1 MTLELETSE
10 ACYKRMPRAVS
21 FALICALTA
30 FASDSAAAPP
40 PTAGSSV
47 ADARPRSGNDKDPR
61 LIAKAEVLLDRVHFS
76 SGEIDG
82 FDGDNFRNA
91 IRAFQQVNGLPVSGN
106 LDAPTWSALTTKDSA
121 PVLKAYTISLA
132 DVSGPFTRAIPTNLV
147 AMARLSGLSY
157 TSAQAELAE
166 KFHMSQSLLRQLNP
180 RADFARAGTEIT
192 VASVPE
198 MNLRSGRRSVEV
210 VPPQNAPKASN
221 DPPGVTIADPPGVTI
236 AIDKPARNLRVY
248 DRDGKFL
255 AFYPATIGSE
265 EKPAPSGDFKVK
277 GIIWNPDYQYDPKF
291 AWKGVNAK
299 RKLTVGPGP
308 NNPVGLVWIDLTD
321 PSYGIHGTP
330 APADI
335 GKTQSHGCIRLT
347 NWDAVAL
354 AAMVRPDVVV
364 RFEDQDTPVWPL
376 ATPLSQWQEPD
387 AKGHV
392 P

>member
-1 MTLELETSE
+1 
-10 ACYKRMPRAVS
+10 
-21 FALICALTA
+21 
-30 FASDSAAAPP
+30 
-40 PTAGSSV
+40 
-47 ADARPRSGNDKDPR
+47 
-61 LIAKAEVLLDRVHFS
+61 
-76 SGEIDG
+76 
-82 FDGDNFRNA
+82 
-91 IRAFQQVNGLPVSGN
+91 
-106 LDAPTWSALTTKDSA
+106 
-121 PVLKAYTISLA
+121 
-132 DVSGPFTRAIPTNLV
+132 
-147 AMARLSGLSY
+147 MARLPGLSY

-166 KFHMSQSLLRQLNP
+166 KFHMSQSLFRQLNP

-221 DPPGVTIADPPGVTI
+221 DPPDVTIV
-236 AIDKPARNLRVY
+236 IDKPARNLRVY

-265 EKPAPSGDFKVK
+265 EKPAPSGDFKVR
-277 GIIWNPDYQYDPKF
+277 GIVWNPDYQYDPKF
-291 AWKGVNAK
+291 AWKGVNTK

-354 AAMVRPDVVV
+354 AAMARPDVVV
-364 RFEDQDTPVWPL
+364 RFEDQDTPV
-376 ATPLSQWQEPD
+376 APLS
-387 AKGHV
+387 V
-392 P
+392 PVSETGRPKLENKRP